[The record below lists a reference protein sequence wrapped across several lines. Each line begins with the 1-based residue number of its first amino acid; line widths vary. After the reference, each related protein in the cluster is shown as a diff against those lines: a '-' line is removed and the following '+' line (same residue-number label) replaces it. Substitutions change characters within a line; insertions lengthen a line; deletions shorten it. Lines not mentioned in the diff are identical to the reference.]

1 MDRHQRG
8 PGGAKADHGARRVSR
23 VLDQHN
29 PDVLTIM
36 YGAINI
42 SQKNTGTYI
51 SDMRLMIQEAKR
63 REVTVVIGNL
73 LPMSG
78 ERAHLQGDVIRLNQD
93 LARLASQ
100 ENVMLVDLFNEF
112 TGPAATERFPDGR
125 HPDEDGTQMVA
136 IVMRE
141 AIKRATR

>member
-1 MDRHQRG
+1 
-8 PGGAKADHGARRVSR
+8 
-23 VLDQHN
+23 
-29 PDVLTIM
+29 M